1 MRWNFDY
8 GYANLQDFQV
18 EATRETRTGK
28 SVSKKIEVNG
38 RAVEPTRRFWKSL
51 FMRFGIGDSVFR
63 YFDHA
68 EVFERISAKCAD
80 DRVRYCIATD
90 EDGKS
95 RLLAVT
101 SPKRPVIT
109 YNEVSDLVSRFDGR
123 DVTYNDSIVT
133 STHTPRGGERPFDI
147 RGDRFEHRFMMET
160 PVDGF
165 SHPKI
170 YLSFLRQV
178 CSNGA
183 IGYGRAFRSDV
194 SLGKNIGHCISRAL
208 DSYDNDEGY
217 AALRQRFE
225 SAQTSWA
232 SVRECRGVTKIL
244 QRTGMTSGGDKEHL
258 RRDFRRMSGN
268 LNELYGLANL
278 DALSQKRQRVLPSRC
293 KVYDLLNFAS
303 EVATHHSEPGAA
315 QSLQAYIGTMISD
328 EYDMEG
334 TATGKDEFADLFV
347 SADSRK
353 SDPSL
358 N

>member
-8 GYANLQDFQV
+8 GYANICDFHV
-18 EATRETRTGK
+18 EATRETSTGR
-28 SVSKKIEVNG
+28 SIPQAVLVGDREV
-38 RAVEPTRRFWKSL
+38 APTRRFWKSL
-51 FMRFGIGDSVFR
+51 FMRFGIGDNVFR

-68 EVFERISAKCAD
+68 EVFERISRRNAA

-90 EDGKS
+90 AQGDG
-95 RLLAVT
+95 RLLAI
-101 SPKRPVIT
+101 SNPKRPLIT
-109 YNEVSDLVSRFDGR
+109 ADEVTDIVSRYDGR
-123 DVTYNDSIVT
+123 DVQYSDGIVT

-147 RGDRFEHRFMMET
+147 RGDRFEHRFTMET

-165 SHPKI
+165 SQPKI
-170 YLSFLRQV
+170 YLSFLRQI

-194 SLGKNIGHCISRAL
+194 SLGKDIGHCIARAL
-208 DSYDNDEGY
+208 DSYDNEEGY

-232 SVRECRGVTKIL
+232 SVRECRVLTKL
-244 QRTGMTSGGDKEHL
+244 LEKTGLTSGAGKTHL
-258 RRDFRRMSGN
+258 RRDFRNMSGN
-268 LNELYGLANL
+268 LHELYGLANL

-303 EVATHHSEPGAA
+303 EVATHHSTPGAA
-315 QSLQAYIGTMISD
+315 QGLQAFIGTMISD

-334 TATGKDEFADLFV
+334 TASKGSEFADLFV
-347 SADSRK
+347 TADG
-353 SDPSL
+353 DVPQPSL

>member
-1 MRWNFDY
+1 MHWNFEY
-8 GYANLQDFQV
+8 GYANLRDFRV
-18 EATRETRTGK
+18 DATRASSTGK
-28 SVSKKIEVNG
+28 SISKSVEIAG
-38 RAVEPTRRFWKSL
+38 RSVTPTRRFWKSL
-51 FMRFGIGDSVFR
+51 FMRFGIGDNVFR

-68 EVFERISAKCAD
+68 EVFERISRSNAD

-90 EDGKS
+90 QEGSS
-95 RLLAVT
+95 RLLAV
-101 SPKRPVIT
+101 SNPKRPLIT
-109 YNEVSDLVSRFDGR
+109 YNEVTDLVSRYDGR
-123 DVTYNDSIVT
+123 DVCYSDGIVT

-194 SLGKNIGHCISRAL
+194 SLGKDIGHCIGRAL
-208 DSYDNDEGY
+208 DSYDNEEGY

-232 SVRECRGVTKIL
+232 SVRECRALTKIL
-244 QRTGMTSGGDKEHL
+244 ERTGLTSGATKDHL
-258 RRDFRRMSGN
+258 RRDFHRMSGN

-303 EVATHHSEPGAA
+303 EVATHHSKPAA
-315 QSLQAYIGTMISD
+315 ATSLQAFIGTMISD
-328 EYDMEG
+328 EFDMEG
-334 TATGKDEFADLFV
+334 TAAAGSEFADLFV
-347 SADSRK
+347 T
-353 SDPSL
+353 SDQGRVDPTL

>member
-1 MRWNFDY
+1 MQWNFDY
-8 GYANLQDFQV
+8 GYANICDFNVQ
-18 EATRETRTGK
+18 ATREMKSGR
-28 SVSKKIEVNG
+28 SVSTSVEVAG
-38 RAVEPTRRFWKSL
+38 RTVTPTRRFWKSL
-51 FMRFGIGDSVFR
+51 FMRFGIGDNVFR
-63 YFDHA
+63 YFDHS
-68 EVFERISAKCAD
+68 EVFERISQRNAD
-80 DRVRYCIATD
+80 DRVRYCIASD
-90 EDGKS
+90 EDGNG
-95 RLLAVT
+95 RLLAVS
-101 SPKRPVIT
+101 SPKRPLIP
-109 YNEVSDLVSRFDGR
+109 YGEVTELVAKYDGR
-123 DVTYNDSIVT
+123 DVKYNDGIVT

-147 RGDRFEHRFMMET
+147 SGDRFEHRFMMET

-194 SLGKNIGHCISRAL
+194 SLGKNIGHCIARAL
-208 DSYDNDEGY
+208 DSYDNEEGY

-232 SVRECRGVTKIL
+232 SVRECRGLTKML
-244 QRTGMTSGGDKEHL
+244 ERTGLTSGGENENL
-258 RRDFRRMSGN
+258 RRDFHRMSGN

-303 EVATHHSEPGAA
+303 EVATHHSTPAAA
-315 QSLQAYIGTMISD
+315 QGLQAFIGTMISD
-328 EYDMEG
+328 EFDMEG
-334 TATGKDEFADLFV
+334 TATQGSEFADLFV
-347 SADSRK
+347 SPSGSKA
-353 SDPSL
+353 PSL

>member
-1 MRWNFDY
+1 MLWNFEY
-8 GYANLQDFQV
+8 GYANLHEFRVD
-18 EATRETRTGK
+18 ATRETSTGK
-28 SVSKKIEVNG
+28 SIPRNVEVAG
-38 RAVEPTRRFWKSL
+38 RSVTPTRRFWKSL

-68 EVFERISAKCAD
+68 EVFERINQKCAD
-80 DRVRYCIATD
+80 DRVRYCIASD
-90 EDGKS
+90 EQGNG

-101 SPKRPVIT
+101 NPKRPVIT
-109 YNEVSDLVSRFDGR
+109 YGEVHDLVSRFDGR
-123 DVTYNDSIVT
+123 DVIYNDGIVT
-133 STHTPRGGERPFDI
+133 STHTPRGGQRPFDI
-147 RGDRFEHRFMMET
+147 GGDRFEHRFMMET

-165 SHPKI
+165 SQPKI

-194 SLGKNIGHCISRAL
+194 SLGKDIGHCIARAL

-217 AALRQRFE
+217 AALRQRFA

-232 SVRECRGVTKIL
+232 SVRECRGLTKL
-244 QRTGMTSGGDKEHL
+244 LEKAGMTSGGDKEHL

-303 EVATHHSEPGAA
+303 EVATHHSQPAA
-315 QSLQAYIGTMISD
+315 ARGLQAYIGTMISD

-334 TATGKDEFADLFV
+334 TASGGDEFADLFV
-347 SADSRK
+347 SSDS
-353 SDPSL
+353 SIGDPAL

>member
-1 MRWNFDY
+1 MRWSFDY
-8 GYANLQDFQV
+8 GYANLADFHV
-18 EATRETRTGK
+18 DATRETHTGK
-28 SVSKKIEVNG
+28 SVSRRIELHG
-38 RAVEPTRRFWKSL
+38 RSAVPTRRFWKSL
-51 FMRFGIGDSVFR
+51 FMRFGIGDTVFR

-68 EVFERISAKCAD
+68 EVFERISQKCAD

-90 EDGKS
+90 EEGQG

-101 SPKRPVIT
+101 NPKRPVIS
-109 YNEVSDLVSRFDGR
+109 YHEVNDLVARFDGR
-123 DVTYNDSIVT
+123 DVTYHDGIVT

-165 SHPKI
+165 RHPKI

-194 SLGKNIGHCISRAL
+194 SLGKDIGHCIARAL

-232 SVRECRGVTKIL
+232 SVRECRGLTKL
-244 QRTGMTSGGDKEHL
+244 LEKTGLTSGGDKEHL
-258 RRDFRRMSGN
+258 KRDFHRMSGN
-268 LNELYGLANL
+268 LNEMYGLANL

-303 EVATHHSEPGAA
+303 EVATHHSQPAAA
-315 QSLQAYIGTMISD
+315 QGLQAFIGTLISD

-347 SADSRK
+347 SSNSVLAD
-353 SDPSL
+353 PAL

>member
-1 MRWNFDY
+1 MHWNVQY
-8 GYANLQDFQV
+8 GYANLRDFRV
-18 EATRETRTGK
+18 DATRETSTGK
-28 SVSKKIEVNG
+28 SVSKSVEING
-38 RAVEPTRRFWKSL
+38 RSVTPTPRFWKSL

-68 EVFERISAKCAD
+68 EVFERISTKSAD
-80 DRVRYCIATD
+80 DRVRYCIATGD
-90 EDGKS
+90 SGEG

-101 SPKRPVIT
+101 SPKRPVIS
-109 YNEVSDLVSRFDGR
+109 YHEVNDLVARFDGR
-123 DVTYNDSIVT
+123 DVTYNDGIVT
-133 STHTPRGGERPFDI
+133 STHTPRGGERPFEI

-194 SLGKNIGHCISRAL
+194 SLGKDIGHCISRAL

-232 SVRECRGVTKIL
+232 SIRECRGLTKL
-244 QRTGMTSGGDKEHL
+244 MEKTGMTSGGDKDQL

-268 LNELYGLANL
+268 LNEMYGLANL

-303 EVATHHSEPGAA
+303 EVATHHSKPDAA
-315 QSLQAYIGTMISD
+315 QSLQAYIGTLISD

-347 SADSRK
+347 SSDSELPA
-353 SDPSL
+353 PSV

>member
-1 MRWNFDY
+1 MHWNVEY
-8 GYANLQDFQV
+8 GYANLRDFRV
-18 EATRETRTGK
+18 DATRETSTGK
-28 SVSKKIEVNG
+28 SVSK
-38 RAVEPTRRFWKSL
+38 AVEINDRSVTPTPRFWKSL
-51 FMRFGIGDSVFR
+51 FMRFGIGDTVFR

-68 EVFERISAKCAD
+68 EVFERISAKSAD
-80 DRVRYCIATD
+80 DRVRYCIATG
-90 EDGKS
+90 ENGQG

-101 SPKRPVIT
+101 SPKRPVIS
-109 YNEVSDLVSRFDGR
+109 YHEVNELVARFDGR
-123 DVTYNDSIVT
+123 DVTYNDGIVT

-194 SLGKNIGHCISRAL
+194 SLGKDIGYCIARAL

-232 SVRECRGVTKIL
+232 SVRECRGLTKL
-244 QRTGMTSGGDKEHL
+244 LERSGLTCGGDKDHL

-268 LNELYGLANL
+268 LNEMYGLANL

-303 EVATHHSEPGAA
+303 EVATHHSKPAAA

-334 TATGKDEFADLFV
+334 TANGKDEFADLFV
-347 SADSRK
+347 ASA
-353 SDPSL
+353 SL

>member
-8 GYANLQDFQV
+8 GYANIRDFQV
-18 EATRETRTGK
+18 ESTRETSTSK
-28 SVSKKIEVNG
+28 SVPNNVRVAG
-38 RAVEPTRRFWKSL
+38 RQAAPTGRFWKSL

-68 EVFERISAKCAD
+68 EVFDRISARNSD
-80 DRVRYCIATD
+80 DRVRYCISTD
-90 EDGKS
+90 EQGAS
-95 RLLAVT
+95 RLLAVS
-101 SPKRPVIT
+101 SPKRPLIT
-109 YNEVSDLVSRFDGR
+109 YNKVADIITRFDGR
-123 DVTYNDSIVT
+123 DVRYDDGIIT

-147 RGDRFEHRFMMET
+147 RGDRFEHRFTMET

-165 SHPKI
+165 SQPKI

-194 SLGKNIGHCISRAL
+194 SLGKDIGHCIARAL
-208 DSYDNDEGY
+208 DSYDNEEGY

-232 SVRECRGVTKIL
+232 SVRECRGLTKIL
-244 QRTGMTSGGDKEHL
+244 EKTGLTSGATKEHL

-303 EVATHHSEPGAA
+303 EVATHHSTPQAA
-315 QSLQAYIGTMISD
+315 QGLQAFIGTMISD

-334 TATGKDEFADLFV
+334 TAAKGDDFVDLFIT
-347 SADSRK
+347 ADGNATE
-353 SDPSL
+353 PSL